1 MGNSNLLRINMKE
14 RYAKR
19 SNNDPFKMY
28 LEASTDGGVTWK
40 IVGISVVNPTSF
52 DLDSLEVVKSVCTF
66 ELFFDMFESF
76 SNLGFEFVGFVR

>member
-14 RYAKR
+14 RYTKR
-19 SNNDPFKMY
+19 LNYDPFKMY
-28 LEASTDGGVTWK
+28 LEASTDGGTTWK
-40 IVGISVVNPTSF
+40 IVGISAVNPTYF
-52 DLDSLEVVKSVCTF
+52 DLDSGEIVKSVCTF

>member
-1 MGNSNLLRINMKE
+1 MKD

-19 SNNDPFKMY
+19 LDYESFKMY

-52 DLDSLEVVKSVCTF
+52 DLDYGEIVKSVCTF